1 MSMPPIINGNLSKIS
16 PATKDVFIECTA
28 TDLTKAHI
36 VLQTVCAMFSQYDEE
51 LHYATHYATRYH
63 IYIHCIHILVC
74 FSVSRENMYTEA
86 YASPQH

>member
-51 LHYATHYATRYH
+51 LHYATHYATH
-63 IYIHCIHILVC
+63 YIIFI
-74 FSVSRENMYTEA
+74 FTA
-86 YASPQH
+86 FTF

>member
-1 MSMPPIINGNLSKIS
+1 MPPIINGNLSKIS

-51 LHYATHYATRYH
+51 LHYAALYH
-63 IYIHCIHILVC
+63 IYIQSINSCYC
-74 FSVSRENMYTEA
+74 WN
-86 YASPQH
+86 